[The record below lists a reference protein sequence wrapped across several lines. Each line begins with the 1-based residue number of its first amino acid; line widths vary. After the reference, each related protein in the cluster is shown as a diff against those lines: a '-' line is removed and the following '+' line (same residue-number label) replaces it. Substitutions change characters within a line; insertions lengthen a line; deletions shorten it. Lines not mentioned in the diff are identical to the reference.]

1 VYIAIRHENKMDS
14 PRAVLIIKPDRRNQ
28 MQVDLFE
35 FTITDYQ
42 NVIYLF

>member
-1 VYIAIRHENKMDS
+1 MDS